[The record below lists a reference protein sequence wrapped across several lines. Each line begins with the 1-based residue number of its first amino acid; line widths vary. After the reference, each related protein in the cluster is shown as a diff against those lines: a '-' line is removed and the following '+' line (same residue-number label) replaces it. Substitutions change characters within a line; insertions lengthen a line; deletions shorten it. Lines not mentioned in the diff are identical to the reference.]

1 MRPALERPTPFAGP
15 LPIRY
20 RPSRMERSPDELA
33 LHLSLVTKIMT
44 EWVPFNTFLGLRV
57 EHLTEGHAVL
67 VLPFRPELVGD
78 SARPALHGG
87 VLSALADTCGGTAVW
102 TAVGPDDRVSTID
115 LRVDYL
121 RPAPLE
127 ELLATA
133 DVLRVGNR
141 VGVAA
146 IRIVARSRPEQ
157 VLAEG
162 KGVYAVRRADDRSS
176 T

>member
-1 MRPALERPTPFAGP
+1 MP
-15 LPIRY
+15 
-20 RPSRMERSPDELA
+20 RSPEELA
-33 LHLSLVTKIMT
+33 LHLSLVTKIMA

-57 EHLTEGHAVL
+57 ENLAEGRAVIA
-67 VLPFRPELVGD
+67 LPFRPELVGD

-102 TAVGPDDRVSTID
+102 TAVGPEDRVSTID

-141 VGVAA
+141 VGVSA
-146 IRIVARSRPEQ
+146 IHIVARSRPDQ

-176 T
+176 I